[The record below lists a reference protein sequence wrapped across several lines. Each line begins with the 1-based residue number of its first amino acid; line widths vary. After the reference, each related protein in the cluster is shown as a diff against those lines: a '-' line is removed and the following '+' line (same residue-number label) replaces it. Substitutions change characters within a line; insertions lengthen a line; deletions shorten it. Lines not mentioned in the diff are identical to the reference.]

1 MATSPKDKSTAV
13 PSPTSAPQMSLGLD
27 SGTTSPG
34 SAVGPTPSDLLESPT
49 TPTSGPGR
57 ALASRSATRAR
68 GREFSTLDIFGQHG
82 SHSSASVALQ
92 SSLESRLRAR
102 MALGGSTLFRLT
114 WNDAVTPSGRR
125 ICALRASV
133 LRTPD
138 SGCTSWPTPTVS
150 RGDYSYANGNHDT
163 PTLKL
168 AGAAKTAV
176 WPTPLASDGT
186 ASRDTF
192 HHGPNN
198 LTLTGAART
207 SAWPTPAARDWKSSA
222 SNLHG
227 ENARPLNEVARL
239 SHWPTPK
246 SSDADRGG
254 QAERVGDQRSNLI
267 DTVQTASWPTPRAAD
282 GAKGGKRRVATGQD
296 LPTTAHEAIRPASW
310 ATPAAQE
317 AGSTPEQFLARKRKT
332 KAGTHIGESVTSLSL
347 QAQLADSGP
356 MPTGSSAETPP
367 AVRPS
372 PGQLNPEHSRWLM
385 GFPVAWV
392 SYADVATRSSPRS
405 RQRSSVQR
413 SKPSRTPSREEPAD
427 GLASGKP
434 DVHDA

>member
-1 MATSPKDKSTAV
+1 M
-13 PSPTSAPQMSLGLD
+13 
-27 SGTTSPG
+27 
-34 SAVGPTPSDLLESPT
+34 

-57 ALASRSATRAR
+57 APASRSATRAR
-68 GREFSTLDIFGQHG
+68 GKEFSTLDIFGQHG
-82 SHSSASVALQ
+82 SHSSRSVALQ

-102 MALGGSTLFRLT
+102 MASGGSTLFSLT

-150 RGDYSYANGNHDT
+150 RGDYSYANGDHDT
-163 PTLKL
+163 PTL
-168 AGAAKTAV
+168 
-176 WPTPLASDGT
+176 
-186 ASRDTF
+186 
-192 HHGPNN
+192 
-198 LTLTGAART
+198 
-207 SAWPTPAARDWKSSA
+207 
-222 SNLHG
+222 G

-246 SSDADRGG
+246 SS
-254 QAERVGDQRSNLI
+254 
-267 DTVQTASWPTPRAAD
+267 D

-317 AGSTPEQFLARKRKT
+317 AGGTPEQFLARKRRT
-332 KAGTHIGESVTSLSL
+332 KAGGTHIGESVTSLSL

-367 AVRPS
+367 EGRPS
-372 PGQLNPEHSRWLM
+372 PGQLSPEHSRWLQ
-385 GFPVAWV
+385 GYSAEWASCGVTAI
-392 SYADVATRSSPRS
+392 RSSR
-405 RQRSSVQR
+405 
-413 SKPSRTPSREEPAD
+413 K
-427 GLASGKP
+427 
-434 DVHDA
+434 